1 MKTHE
6 VKIGT
11 EFYPTC
17 ECTCN
22 KPKLLHLPCSHVL
35 AACGQIELDAIS
47 FVSPYYLKEAVLNTW
62 TGEMTGFRVVG
73 NFNKVNDGERV
84 YIPHPDL
91 RRTSR
96 GRRKARRIRNDM
108 DQSEAGGATR
118 QCLLCAAYG
127 HRMKYCPDLN
137 KDGASASTS
146 ASTSTAATI
155 GARGGRGRGSRGR
168 RGGRGRNNSQAI

>member
-1 MKTHE
+1 MQQTE
-6 VKIGT
+6 VVA
-11 EFYPTC
+11 PS
-17 ECTCN
+17 
-22 KPKLLHLPCSHVL
+22 LLSCVAS
-35 AACGQIELDAIS
+35 CGQIELYAIS
-47 FVSPYYLKEAVLNTW
+47 FVSPYFLKEAVLNTW

-96 GRRKARRIRNDM
+96 DRRKARRIRNDM

-118 QCLLCAAYG
+118 QCFLCAAYG
-127 HRMKYCPDLN
+127 HRMKYCPDQN
-137 KDGASASTS
+137 KDGASTLTS
-146 ASTSTAATI
+146 ASTSTTVTT

-168 RGGRGRNNSQAI
+168 RVGRGRNNSQAI

>member
-1 MKTHE
+1 VKTHE

-22 KPKLLHLPCSHVL
+22 KLKLLHLPCSHVL

-47 FVSPYYLKEAVLNTW
+47 FVSPYYLKDALLNVW

-73 NFNKVNDGERV
+73 NFNKVNNGERV
-84 YIPHPDL
+84 YIPDPEL

-96 GRRKARRIRNDM
+96 GRRKVKRIRNDM

-118 QCLLCAAYG
+118 QCLLCANYG

-137 KDGASASTS
+137 KDGASTSTS
-146 ASTSTAATI
+146 ATT

-168 RGGRGRNNSQAI
+168 RGRRGRNNSEAI